1 MLGNLGCRLRKS
13 IYVALLIGVAWLFFP
28 PGAFAQ
34 RDGGR
39 IVISSSETGSPPII
53 ILRAYAIDE
62 QGKPL
67 ELGPNNVVV
76 SHNGEVVSDV
86 QVIGD
91 YQAGT
96 FTVFVVDVPGGLE
109 GQLQS
114 IQETIE
120 QFSSPPYME
129 ERADYIALYR
139 VGATDADQLLT
150 PANFYNTIRNFFFST
165 PLEPATEQTALAD
178 SMGNLLN
185 EIPSLNPKGDMA
197 TSIVLITDGTD
208 AVSESFQLEDLGALA
223 SSLGIP
229 IHTIWVQNEG
239 LLAIT
244 QDEGRGY
251 LAQLASETGGVSAQL
266 GQPDTIA
273 DIWNRITALR
283 NHQVIQYRPENIRG
297 GQNEVTLSLQGKPG
311 VEDSTQIS
319 IPESAPSIEIILPLE
334 SREIS
339 LDTLE
344 DPVRLSFTTSV
355 NWLDGVERTVSS
367 AELLVNRIPV
377 QQIEVDE
384 LDRFT
389 AEINYFSYGPN
400 DIQVRIEDELG
411 QIASSPIVTLS
422 VLEGETELPEEMRPG
437 GISDS
442 PLFRTGL
449 LCLAV
454 FLVLAIIAVIV
465 TVLRRIGIRG
475 RLRRSSDRRNDSP
488 DGDEREHPTAPIV
501 EMQASDFP
509 ADSRS
514 SEQLPAS
521 EEQIAASKSPY
532 LEVVTSVTRMPPIIE
547 LTAVEHRIGR
557 SPIQADIVLENDIT
571 VSRLHASIVLEGS
584 DYRIYDEGSSSGTWV
599 NGQQVPDYGHQLLD
613 GDEIRLGDSWMR
625 YRR

>member
-1 MLGNLGCRLRKS
+1 MLGYLRFQLRTS
-13 IYVALLIGVAWLFFP
+13 IFVAFLISAVWLISP
-28 PGAFAQ
+28 SGALAQ
-34 RDGGR
+34 QGGDR
-39 IVISSSETGSPPII
+39 IIISSSEAGNPPVI
-53 ILRAYAIDE
+53 ILRAYALDE
-62 QGKPL
+62 NGMPL
-67 ELGPNNVVV
+67 ELDPSNIVI
-76 SHNGEVVSDV
+76 SHNGEVASDV

-114 IQETIE
+114 IQEVIE
-120 QFSSPPYME
+120 QYSSPPYME

-165 PLEPATEQTALAD
+165 PLESATEQTALAD

-197 TSIVLITDGTD
+197 MSVVLVTDGTD
-208 AVSESFQLEDLGALA
+208 AVSESYQLEDLGALA

-229 IHTIWVQNEG
+229 IHTIWVQNEQ
-239 LLAIT
+239 LPTIT
-244 QDEGRGY
+244 QDEGRNF
-251 LAQLASETGGVSAQL
+251 LAQLAAETGGKSAQL
-266 GQPDTIA
+266 GAPETAA
-273 DIWNRITALR
+273 DIWNRIIAFR
-283 NHQVIQYRPENIRG
+283 NHQVVQYRPANITG
-297 GQNEVTLSLQGKPG
+297 GQNEVSLSLKGKPG
-311 VEDSTQIS
+311 IEDSTVIS
-319 IPESAPSIEIILPLE
+319 ISETAPSVEIVLPLE
-334 SREIS
+334 SREITLES
-339 LDTLE
+339 LE
-344 DPVRLSFTTSV
+344 DPVRLSFSTSV
-355 NWLDGVERTVSS
+355 SWLDGLERTISS
-367 AELLVNRIPV
+367 AELLVNRIPI

-389 AEINYFSYGPN
+389 AEITYFAYGPN
-400 DIQVRIEDELG
+400 DIQVKIKDELG

-422 VLEGETELPEEMRPG
+422 VIEGKTELPEEMRPG

-442 PLFRTGL
+442 PLFRIAL

-454 FLVLAIIAVIV
+454 FLVLAIAAFAVIV
-465 TVLRRIGIRG
+465 LRRVGIRG
-475 RLRRSSDRRNDSP
+475 RLRRSSDRRNISP
-488 DGDEREHPTAPIV
+488 DVDQREQPTAPV
-501 EMQASDFP
+501 TEMQASDFP
-509 ADSRS
+509 KDSAS
-514 SEQLPAS
+514 SEQPAGDEPVPS
-521 EEQIAASKSPY
+521 AKSPY
-532 LEVVTSVTRMPPIIE
+532 LEVLESVTRMPPMIA

-557 SPIQADIVLENDIT
+557 SPVQADIVLENDIT

-599 NGQQVPDYGHQLLD
+599 NGQRVPDYGCQLLD

>member
-1 MLGNLGCRLRKS
+1 MLGNLGCRLRTS
-13 IYVALLIGVAWLFFP
+13 IYIALLIGVTWLINP
-28 PGAFAQ
+28 PGVFAQ
-34 RDGGR
+34 QDGGR
-39 IVISSSETGSPPII
+39 VIISSTETGSPPII

-67 ELGPNNVVV
+67 ELGPDNIVIN
-76 SHNGEVVSDV
+76 HNGKVVSDV

-96 FTVFVVDVPGGLE
+96 FTVFVVDVPVGLE

-114 IQETIE
+114 IQDTIE
-120 QFSSPPYME
+120 QFSSPPFME

-165 PLEPATEQTALAD
+165 PLEPSTEQTALAD
-178 SMGNLLN
+178 SIGNLLS

-197 TSIVLITDGTD
+197 TSIVLVTDGTD
-208 AVSESFQLEDLGALA
+208 AVSESFQLDDLGALA
-223 SSLGIP
+223 SSFGIP
-229 IHTIWVQNEG
+229 VHTIWVQNEQ
-239 LLAIT
+239 LLSIT
-244 QDEGRGY
+244 QDEGRDY
-251 LAQLASETGGVSAQL
+251 LARLASDTGGVSAQL
-266 GQPDTIA
+266 GQPNTVA
-273 DIWNRITALR
+273 DVWNRITAFR
-283 NHQVIQYRPENIRG
+283 NHQVVQYRPENIRG
-297 GQNEVTLSLQGKPG
+297 GQNEVTLSLQGQPG
-311 VEDSTQIS
+311 VEDSTVIS
-319 IPESAPSIEIILPLE
+319 IPETAPSVEIILPPE

-339 LDTLE
+339 LGTLE

-355 NWLDGVERTVSS
+355 NWLDGVERAVSN

-377 QQIEVDE
+377 QQIDVDE

-422 VLEGETELPEEMRPG
+422 VIEGETELPEEMQPG

-442 PLFRTGL
+442 PLFRIGM
-449 LCLAV
+449 LCMAV
-454 FLVLAIIAVIV
+454 FLVLAIAAVIV

-475 RLRRSSDRRNDSP
+475 RLRRSGDRRKVSP
-488 DGDEREHPTAPIV
+488 NIDEREQPTAPIV

-509 ADSRS
+509 EAS
-514 SEQLPAS
+514 SSSGQVPAS
-521 EEQIAASKSPY
+521 EEQLAASKSPH
-532 LEVVTSVTRMPPIIE
+532 LEVMTSVTRMPPLIE

-557 SPIQADIVLENDIT
+557 SPVQADIVLENDIT

-599 NGQQVPDYGHQLLD
+599 NGQQIPDYGHQLQD